1 MLQCSNLERLR
12 MSGMNEMAQE
22 FWGRTS
28 CGPTPHFLVRQWL
41 PKFSLIGI
49 SCASLS
55 PNLMSDLQV
64 PSKYGWIC
72 GYTTVYCLMIAKIKK
87 KTANI
92 NVKFK
97 MWKCNFHTLPAK
109 SHNWNSKYENSYFSC
124 VAHWHRGDVHYN
136 NNLRSDICC
145 FICASLSLN
154 ICKLCFY
161 INEQI
166 CLLPHLFVWWYKAA
180 TKSALHKGLQTEWKV
195 AAIVLHHITTTIS
208 VQCQSKLHCV

>member
-1 MLQCSNLERLR
+1 
-12 MSGMNEMAQE
+12 
-22 FWGRTS
+22 
-28 CGPTPHFLVRQWL
+28 
-41 PKFSLIGI
+41 
-49 SCASLS
+49 
-55 PNLMSDLQV
+55 
-64 PSKYGWIC
+64 
-72 GYTTVYCLMIAKIKK
+72 
-87 KTANI
+87 
-92 NVKFK
+92 

-180 TKSALHKGLQTEWKV
+180 TKSALHKGLTNWMKSGCYSFASYHNNNLSSV
-195 AAIVLHHITTTIS
+195 SIKTTLCLKNGTLFIFVITLLNLH
-208 VQCQSKLHCV
+208 QF